1 MLYEETRKLIYAAIY
16 SITNLKTGRVYIGE
30 TIDVL
35 NRYAKHQESL
45 RTCTHT
51 NQSLQNDYLTY
62 GYNNFTF
69 RILEYIPV
77 PDTLSLNNLHQ
88 YMKLRLVLL
97 MREYYHQTI
106 GMKDPTQYTNTYN
119 KKFSLKEV
127 HDTNLFPKRKN
138 YGMFTY
144 DQFEPYNFQAEI
156 DKHKIISELKPKDA
170 IAQISLYLSSEEKIP
185 LKSGHSPVEIK
196 RKPSPYS
203 RKTVSILEEPYFLNS
218 IAQDITLPTL
228 NDYIKDHTPSEYS
241 PSIIFY
247 YLTKTNI
254 LLRNKRT
261 PVNFPTEY
269 SINQEYFLLSITSTK
284 VYKVHLTDK
293 GINLINKIIRTL
305 PDWIDGIPTK
315 LNDDMNKILLDR
327 DKIDPFPEYDIMTP
341 CKVIKDFL

>member
-1 MLYEETRKLIYAAIY
+1 MLYAAIY

-35 NRYAKHQESL
+35 NRYAKHQEDL

-62 GYNNFTF
+62 GYDNFSF

-97 MREYYHQTI
+97 MRENFYQHQY
-106 GMKDPTQYTNTYN
+106 KNTYN
-119 KKFSLKEV
+119 KKSSLKEV

-138 YGMFTY
+138 YGRFTY

-170 IAQISLYLSSEEKIP
+170 IAAISLYLSSEERIP
-185 LKSGHSPVEIK
+185 LKDGYNPVQIK
-196 RKPSPYS
+196 RKTAP
-203 RKTVSILEEPYFLNS
+203 ILEEPYFLHS
-218 IAQDITLPTL
+218 IINVASSITQDINCSANSVTTHPTL

-261 PVNFPTEY
+261 PVNFPTEC
-269 SINQEYFLLSITSTK
+269 SINQEYFLLSITK
-284 VYKVHLTDK
+284 DKAYKVHLTDK

-305 PDWIDGIPTK
+305 PDWIDGIPIK

-327 DKIDPFPEYDIMTP
+327 DKIDPFPEHDILTP
-341 CKVIKDFL
+341 AKLIKEFL

>member
-1 MLYEETRKLIYAAIY
+1 MIYEETRKLIYAAIY

-35 NRYAKHQESL
+35 NRYAKHQEDL

-62 GYNNFTF
+62 GYDNFTF
-69 RILEYIPV
+69 RILEYIPI

-106 GMKDPTQYTNTYN
+106 GMNKNTYN

-170 IAQISLYLSSEEKIP
+170 FTQISLYLSSEERIP
-185 LKSGHSPVEIK
+185 LKDGYKPVQIK
-196 RKPSPYS
+196 RKTAP
-203 RKTVSILEEPYFLNS
+203 ILEEPYFLHS
-218 IAQDITLPTL
+218 IINVASSITQDITLPTL
-228 NDYIKDHTPSEYS
+228 NDYIKEHTPSEYS
-241 PSIIFY
+241 PTIIFY

-269 SINQEYFLLSITSTK
+269 SINQEYFLLSITK
-284 VYKVHLTDK
+284 DKAYKVHLTDK

-327 DKIDPFPEYDIMTP
+327 DKIEPFPEHDIMTP
-341 CKVIKDFL
+341 TKLRRFI

>member
-1 MLYEETRKLIYAAIY
+1 MSEQIYAAIY
-16 SITNLKTGRVYIGE
+16 QITNIKSGKVYIGE
-30 TIDVL
+30 SMDIRTRWGYHI
-35 NRYAKHQESL
+35 QEL
-45 RTCTHT
+45 RAGTHM
-51 NQSLQNDYLTY
+51 NQTLQNDYLSD

-97 MREYYHQTI
+97 MREYYCQH
-106 GMKDPTQYTNTYN
+106 QYTNTYN

-144 DQFEPYNFQAEI
+144 DQFEPYNFRAEI

-185 LKSGHSPVEIK
+185 LKPGHSPVEIK
-196 RKPSPYS
+196 RKTSP
-203 RKTVSILEEPYFLNS
+203 ILEEPYFLNS
-218 IAQDITLPTL
+218 IINDITLPTL
-228 NDYIKDHTPSEYS
+228 NDYIKEHTPSEYS

-269 SINQEYFLLSITSTK
+269 SINQGYFMLSITPTK

-327 DKIDPFPEYDIMTP
+327 DKIDPFPEHDIMTP
-341 CKVIKDFL
+341 CKVLNNFL

>member
-1 MLYEETRKLIYAAIY
+1 MLIYAAIY

-35 NRYAKHQESL
+35 NRYAKHQEDL

-62 GYNNFTF
+62 GYDNFTF
-69 RILEYIPV
+69 RILEYIPI
-77 PDTLSLNNLHQ
+77 PSTLSLNNLHQ

-106 GMKDPTQYTNTYN
+106 GMKDQHQYTNTYN

-170 IAQISLYLSSEEKIP
+170 IAQISLYLSSEERIP
-185 LKSGHSPVEIK
+185 LKDGYKPVQIK
-196 RKPSPYS
+196 RKSAP
-203 RKTVSILEEPYFLNS
+203 ILEEPYFLHS
-218 IAQDITLPTL
+218 IINVASSITDDIHIVTDDIHVPTL

-269 SINQEYFLLSITSTK
+269 SINQEYFLLSITK
-284 VYKVHLTDK
+284 DKAYKVHLTDK

-327 DKIDPFPEYDIMTP
+327 DKIEPFPEHDILTP
-341 CKVIKDFL
+341 AKLQRFI

>member
-1 MLYEETRKLIYAAIY
+1 MIYAAIY

-62 GYNNFTF
+62 GYDNFTF

-97 MREYYHQTI
+97 MRENYHQH
-106 GMKDPTQYTNTYN
+106 QYTNAYN

-170 IAQISLYLSSEEKIP
+170 IAAISLYLSSEERIL
-185 LKSGHSPVEIK
+185 LKPGHEPVTIT
-196 RKPSPYS
+196 RKSTP
-203 RKTVSILEEPYFLNS
+203 ILEEPYFLHS
-218 IAQDITLPTL
+218 IINVASSITYDITLPTL
-228 NDYIKDHTPSEYS
+228 NDYIKEHTPSEYS

-247 YLTKTNI
+247 YLTKINI

-269 SINQEYFLLSITSTK
+269 SIKQEYFLLSITK
-284 VYKVHLTDK
+284 DKAYKVHLTDK

-327 DKIDPFPEYDIMTP
+327 DKIELFPEHDIMTP
-341 CKVIKDFL
+341 CKVTKIYLNYD

>member
-97 MREYYHQTI
+97 MREYYCQH
-106 GMKDPTQYTNTYN
+106 QYTNTYN

-144 DQFEPYNFQAEI
+144 DQFEPYNFRAEI

-196 RKPSPYS
+196 KKSS
-203 RKTVSILEEPYFLNS
+203 HILEEPYFLNS
-218 IAQDITLPTL
+218 ITDDITLPTL
-228 NDYIKDHTPSEYS
+228 NDYIKEHTPSEYS

-269 SINQEYFLLSITSTK
+269 SINQGYFLLSITPTK

-327 DKIDPFPEYDIMTP
+327 DKIDPFPEHNIMTP
-341 CKVIKDFL
+341 CKVLNNFL

>member
-1 MLYEETRKLIYAAIY
+1 MLYAAIY

-62 GYNNFTF
+62 GYDNFSF

-97 MREYYHQTI
+97 MREYYNQ
-106 GMKDPTQYTNTYN
+106 TQYKNTYN

-170 IAQISLYLSSEEKIP
+170 MVQISLYLSSEERIP
-185 LKSGHSPVEIK
+185 LKPGHKTAPYSRSPVQIT
-196 RKPSPYS
+196 RKTAPYS
-203 RKTVSILEEPYFLNS
+203 RKSSLILEEPYFLHS
-218 IAQDITLPTL
+218 ITQDITHPTL
-228 NDYIKDHTPSEYS
+228 NDYIKEHTPSEYS

-269 SINQEYFLLSITSTK
+269 SINQKYFLLSITK
-284 VYKVHLTDK
+284 DKAYKVHLTDK

-327 DKIDPFPEYDIMTP
+327 DKIDPFPEHDILTP
-341 CKVIKDFL
+341 CKVTKIYLS

>member
-1 MLYEETRKLIYAAIY
+1 MLYDETRKLIYAAIY
-16 SITNLKTGRVYIGE
+16 SITNLKTGKVYIGE
-30 TIDVL
+30 TIDVRD
-35 NRYAKHQESL
+35 RYTKHQEDL

-62 GYNNFTF
+62 GYSNFTF

-97 MREYYHQTI
+97 MRESFHQH
-106 GMKDPTQYTNTYN
+106 QYKNTYN

-127 HDTNLFPKRKN
+127 YDTNLFPKRKN

-144 DQFEPYNFQAEI
+144 DQFEPYNFRAEI
-156 DKHKIISELKPKDA
+156 DRHKIISELKPKDA
-170 IAQISLYLSSEEKIP
+170 IAAISLYLSSEERIP
-185 LKSGHSPVEIK
+185 LKDGHKPITIK
-196 RKPSPYS
+196 RKPAP
-203 RKTVSILEEPYFLNS
+203 ILEEPYFLHS
-218 IAQDITLPTL
+218 LTQDINRSADSVRTYPTL
-228 NDYIKDHTPSEYS
+228 NDYIKEHTPSEYS

-269 SINQEYFLLSITSTK
+269 SIIQEYFLLSITK
-284 VYKVHLTDK
+284 DKAYKVHLTDK

-327 DKIDPFPEYDIMTP
+327 DKIDPFPEHDIMTP
-341 CKVIKDFL
+341 CQLIKNFL

>member
-1 MLYEETRKLIYAAIY
+1 MLYAAIY

-35 NRYAKHQESL
+35 NRYAKHQEDL
-45 RTCTHT
+45 RSGTHT

-62 GYNNFTF
+62 GYDNFTF

-97 MREYYHQTI
+97 MRENFYQH
-106 GMKDPTQYTNTYN
+106 QYTNTYN

-144 DQFEPYNFQAEI
+144 DQFEPYNFRAEI

-196 RKPSPYS
+196 RKPAP
-203 RKTVSILEEPYFLNS
+203 ILEEPYFLHS
-218 IAQDITLPTL
+218 LTDDITLPTL

-241 PSIIFY
+241 QSIIFY

-269 SINQEYFLLSITSTK
+269 SIKQGYFLLTITK
-284 VYKVHLTDK
+284 DKAYKVHLTDK
-293 GINLINKIIRTL
+293 GINLINKIICTL
-305 PDWIDGIPTK
+305 PDWIDGIPNK
-315 LNDDMNKILLDR
+315 LNDDMNKIILDR
-327 DKIDPFPEYDIMTP
+327 DKTDQFPEHDIMTP
-341 CKVIKDFL
+341 AKVMKYYLS

>member
-1 MLYEETRKLIYAAIY
+1 MLNYDNTSKRMYAAIY

-35 NRYAKHQESL
+35 NRYAKHQEDL
-45 RTCTHT
+45 RNCTHT

-62 GYNNFTF
+62 GYDNFTF

-77 PDTLSLNNLHQ
+77 PDTLLLNNLHQ

-97 MREYYHQTI
+97 MRENYHQH
-106 GMKDPTQYTNTYN
+106 QYTNTYN

-144 DQFEPYNFQAEI
+144 DQFVPYNFRAEI

-170 IAQISLYLSSEEKIP
+170 IAQISLYLSSEERIP
-185 LKSGHSPVEIK
+185 LKPGHSPVEIK
-196 RKPSPYS
+196 RKPSP
-203 RKTVSILEEPYFLNS
+203 TLEEPYFLHS
-218 IAQDITLPTL
+218 ITDDITYPVL

-269 SINQEYFLLSITSTK
+269 SINQGYFMLSITPTK

-341 CKVIKDFL
+341 CKVLNNFL

>member
-1 MLYEETRKLIYAAIY
+1 MIYAAIY

-62 GYNNFTF
+62 GYDNFSF

-97 MREYYHQTI
+97 MRENYHQH
-106 GMKDPTQYTNTYN
+106 QCSNTYN

-170 IAQISLYLSSEEKIP
+170 IVAISLYLSSEEKIP
-185 LKSGHSPVEIK
+185 LKPGHSPVEIK
-196 RKPSPYS
+196 RKSSP
-203 RKTVSILEEPYFLNS
+203 ILEEPYFLHS
-218 IAQDITLPTL
+218 IIYDITLPTL
-228 NDYIKDHTPSEYS
+228 NDYIKEHTPSEYS
-241 PSIIFY
+241 SSIIFY

-269 SINQEYFLLSITSTK
+269 SINQEYFLLSITK
-284 VYKVHLTDK
+284 DKAYKVHLTDK

-327 DKIDPFPEYDIMTP
+327 DKINPFPEHDIITP
-341 CKVIKDFL
+341 CKVLKEFL

>member
-35 NRYAKHQESL
+35 NRYTKHQEDL
-45 RTCTHT
+45 RSGTHT

-62 GYNNFTF
+62 GYDNFSF

-97 MREYYHQTI
+97 MRENFYQHQY
-106 GMKDPTQYTNTYN
+106 KNTYN

-170 IAQISLYLSSEEKIP
+170 IAAISLYLSSEERIP
-185 LKSGHSPVEIK
+185 LKLGYSPVQITRK
-196 RKPSPYS
+196 SAPYSRKPSP
-203 RKTVSILEEPYFLNS
+203 ILEEPYFLNS
-218 IAQDITLPTL
+218 ITDDITLPTL
-228 NDYIKDHTPSEYS
+228 NDYIKDHAPPTYS

-269 SINQEYFLLSITSTK
+269 SINQEYFLLSITK
-284 VYKVHLTDK
+284 DKAYKVHLTDK

-305 PDWIDGIPTK
+305 PDWIDGIPIK

-327 DKIDPFPEYDIMTP
+327 DKIDPFPEYDILTP
-341 CKVIKDFL
+341 AKLIKEFL

>member
-1 MLYEETRKLIYAAIY
+1 MIYAAIY

-62 GYNNFTF
+62 GYDNFTF

-97 MREYYHQTI
+97 MRESYHQH
-106 GMKDPTQYTNTYN
+106 QYANTYN

-170 IAQISLYLSSEEKIP
+170 IAQISLYLSSEERIP
-185 LKSGHSPVEIK
+185 LKPGHEPVIIT
-196 RKPSPYS
+196 RKPAP
-203 RKTVSILEEPYFLNS
+203 ILEKPYFLNS
-218 IAQDITLPTL
+218 ITDDITLPTL
-228 NDYIKDHTPSEYS
+228 NDYIKDHAPPTYS

-269 SINQEYFLLSITSTK
+269 SINQEYFLLSITK
-284 VYKVHLTDK
+284 DKAYKVHLTDK

-305 PDWIDGIPTK
+305 PDWIDGIPIK

-327 DKIDPFPEYDIMTP
+327 DKIDPFPEHDILTP
-341 CKVIKDFL
+341 AKLIKEFL

>member
-1 MLYEETRKLIYAAIY
+1 MIYEYNTPKRMYAAIY

-35 NRYAKHQESL
+35 NRYAKHQEDL
-45 RTCTHT
+45 RSGTHT
-51 NQSLQNDYLTY
+51 SQSLQNDYLTY

-88 YMKLRLVLL
+88 YMKLRLILL
-97 MREYYHQTI
+97 MRENFYQH
-106 GMKDPTQYTNTYN
+106 QYTNTYN

-170 IAQISLYLSSEEKIP
+170 IAAISLYLSSEEKIP
-185 LKSGHSPVEIK
+185 LKDGYKSVQIK
-196 RKPSPYS
+196 RKTAPYSRKPSP
-203 RKTVSILEEPYFLNS
+203 ILEEPYFLHS
-218 IAQDITLPTL
+218 ITDDITLPAL
-228 NDYIKDHTPSEYS
+228 NDYIKEHTPSEYS

-269 SINQEYFLLSITSTK
+269 SINQEYFLLSITK
-284 VYKVHLTDK
+284 DKAYKVHLTDK

-327 DKIDPFPEYDIMTP
+327 DKIEPFPEHDIMTP
-341 CKVIKDFL
+341 CKVMKIYMNNFL

>member
-1 MLYEETRKLIYAAIY
+1 MLYAAIY

-35 NRYAKHQESL
+35 NRYAKHQEDL

-88 YMKLRLVLL
+88 YIKLRLVLL
-97 MREYYHQTI
+97 QREQHYQ
-106 GMKDPTQYTNTYN
+106 TQYANTYN
-119 KKFSLKEV
+119 KKFSLKEMY
-127 HDTNLFPKRKN
+127 DTNQFPKRKS

-144 DQFEPYNFQAEI
+144 NQFEPYDFRAAI
-156 DKHKIISELKPKDA
+156 DKHKIISELNRKDA
-170 IAQISLYLSSEEKIP
+170 IAQISLYLSSDEKIP
-185 LKSGHSPVEIK
+185 FKPGHKPVEIVH
-196 RKPSPYS
+196 KPTSVP
-203 RKTVSILEEPYFLNS
+203 EEPYFLHS
-218 IAQDITLPTL
+218 LTDDIALPTL

-269 SINQEYFLLSITSTK
+269 SINQEYFMLSITPTK

-315 LNDDMNKILLDR
+315 LNDDMNKIILDR
-327 DKIDPFPEYDIMTP
+327 DKTDQFPEYDIMTP
-341 CKVIKDFL
+341 AKVMKYYLS